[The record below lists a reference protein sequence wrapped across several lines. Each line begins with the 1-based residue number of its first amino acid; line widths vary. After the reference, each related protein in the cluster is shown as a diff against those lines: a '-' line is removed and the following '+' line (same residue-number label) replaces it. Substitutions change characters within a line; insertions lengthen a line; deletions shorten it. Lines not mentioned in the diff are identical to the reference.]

1 MEERGEMVNG
11 PMLRQKRTKFEEQ
24 FDVPNSEWPMGD
36 GWVTPFC
43 KAHGLKERRRH
54 GEAGSVDLEAVEAE
68 RKRVAL
74 TLMTYAPRDR
84 WNVDELALF
93 AL

>member
-1 MEERGEMVNG
+1 
-11 PMLRQKRTKFEEQ
+11 MLREKRAKFEEQ
-24 FDVPNSEWPMGD
+24 FDVPETERLLGD
-36 GWVTPFC
+36 GWIAPFC
-43 KAHGLKERRRH
+43 KAHGYKERRRH

-74 TLMTYAPRDR
+74 ILKTYAPRDR